1 MVMSSIERLLKEA
14 VELPEDQRLTL
25 AYRLLVSSEPPASDE
40 TEHEWDAS
48 IRDRIRRYDEG
59 SARAR
64 PAGDVL
70 SDLDRRLRK

>member
-25 AYRLLVSSEPPASDE
+25 AHRLLASSEPPVSDE
-40 TEHEWDAS
+40 TEHAWDAA

-59 SARAR
+59 SGRAR
-64 PAGDVL
+64 PAGEVL
-70 SDLDRRLRK
+70 SELDRRLRK